1 MRVAVLGSFPLD
13 PSRIPGGVEAVIHN
27 LAVSQAML
35 PGIELHVVT
44 CVRGLG
50 HERTS
55 AYRGMTVHYLPGQD
69 RLGQLT
75 DHFLEQR
82 RLRTCVR
89 RLQPDIIHAHGTG
102 SYAAAA
108 QGGDI
113 PVVITPHGILFREV
127 VLEHGLKGRVRRVA
141 TVALEKR
148 VLRRAKHVF
157 TIAEYVRQAIAP
169 LTEAVCYPV
178 ANPVAEKFFSL
189 PTSDEGAT
197 ILSVAAIQPRKGLLD
212 LVEAVARVRK
222 VVPEVR
228 LRLVGKLLIPQYG
241 QRIMDRIVEPDL
253 QDAVEMVGFVT
264 DEELEREFT
273 SCSVLAL
280 CSVEESSPVA
290 IAEAM
295 TLGKPVVASAVGGIP
310 DLVDDGR
317 TGILTSYGDVA
328 GIANALTRILGDHA
342 LRDRMGTAARAVA
355 KGRFHPAAAA
365 GAAIDVYTQI
375 LRDTPSGRQHDPG
388 SSPAGSSV

>member
-35 PGIELHVVT
+35 PDIELHVVT

-50 HERTS
+50 RERSST
-55 AYRGMTVHYLPGQD
+55 YRGMTVHYLPGQD

-82 RLRTCVR
+82 RLRACVR
-89 RLQPDIIHAHGTG
+89 EIRPDIIHAHGTG

-108 QGGDI
+108 QNMDF
-113 PVVITPHGILFREV
+113 PAVITPHGVRFREV
-127 VLEHGLKGRVRRVA
+127 VLEHGLRGWVRRVA

-148 VLRRAKHVF
+148 VLRKAKHVF

-169 LTEAVCYPV
+169 LTDAACYPV

-189 PTSDEGAT
+189 PTSDEGT
-197 ILSVAAIQPRKGLLD
+197 TVLSVAAIQPRKGLLD

-228 LRLVGKLLIPQYG
+228 LRLVGKLLIPEYG
-241 QRIMDRIVEPDL
+241 QRLMARIDELGL
-253 QDAVEMVGFVT
+253 QDVVEMVGFVT
-264 DEELEREFT
+264 DVELEREFT
-273 SCSVLAL
+273 TCSVLAL

-310 DLVDDGR
+310 DLVDDGV
-317 TGILTSYGDVA
+317 TGVLTRYGDVE
-328 GIANALTRILGDHA
+328 GIANALTSILGGRV
-342 LRDRMGTAARAVA
+342 LRDSMRAAALKVA
-355 KGRFHPAAAA
+355 EGRFHPAAAA
-365 GAAIDVYTQI
+365 QAAIDVYARI
-375 LRDTPSGRQHDPG
+375 LQDTEPDRRHDPV
-388 SSPAGSSV
+388 SIPAGSSA